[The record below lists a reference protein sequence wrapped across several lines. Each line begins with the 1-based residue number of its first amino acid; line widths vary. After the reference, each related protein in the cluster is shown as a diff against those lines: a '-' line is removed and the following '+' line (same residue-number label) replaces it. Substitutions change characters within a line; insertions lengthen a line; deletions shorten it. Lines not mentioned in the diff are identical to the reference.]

1 MRSSTGVLFALVVV
15 VGCATPMAVP
25 TKKTIDAGPI
35 ECCRTNPDAGPEGCI
50 CEYADTNI
58 VTVSGTTCSVS
69 TTLDGGQVVDFTGIV
84 VSTCP

>member
-1 MRSSTGVLFALVVV
+1 MRSSISMLFALLAV
-15 VGCATPMAVP
+15 VGCVTPTASP
-25 TKKTIDAGPI
+25 TKKATDAGPI

-50 CEYADTNI
+50 CEYAETNI
-58 VTVSGTTCSVS
+58 VMVSGTTCSVS